1 MDCVH
6 QSQDSPVDLIV
17 SPTTVAFNTQ
27 SGAPTPAFQAGEV
40 LDALVLQLLDNG
52 VARLSIANTL
62 LDVQTQVPLIPGTTV
77 RLAVK
82 STTDGIK
89 LVVLDNGAANASV
102 AAPSGRPAAS
112 TPGSMNSA
120 TTGGAGLIDTP
131 TAPAQPTDPIAQ
143 NLPSAPASALS
154 QAVQTAATQQNGLA
168 PLFADI
174 AEATSSPSATA
185 LPQPVRAA
193 AEQLLA
199 LRPALNGNLSG
210 ADLARAFL
218 RSGLFLEA
226 RVAANVG
233 ASGAQPSS
241 NADAPATTGSPSGA
255 DAGASPA
262 AAAAQ
267 MPVPAED
274 LKAALIVLRQ
284 VLATWLDV
292 SQPQAGS
299 TTPNVS
305 RPSLPPVPQAPS
317 LMPDAPEARAP
328 QPFAPMPPA
337 PPPPYRGAPTTA
349 QPSAAP
355 SIPLGA
361 DPHDIGARLLA
372 QTDGALSR
380 QTLLQAA
387 SLPDAGNSQA
397 GQAVRGDNS
406 PRWTF
411 EVPFATPQGNT
422 AIAQFEIS
430 RDGRSAPAEGLK
442 AVWRARFSI
451 DVEPMGAVHAQV
463 SLIGAR
469 AAVTLWAERGEAAAK
484 LRENSSLLSDALKGA
499 ELEAGDVLVRD
510 GSPPRPRQ
518 ATPAGRFLDRAS

>member
-1 MDCVH
+1 
-6 QSQDSPVDLIV
+6 VDLII

-82 STTDGIK
+82 STTDGVK
-89 LVVLDNGAANASV
+89 LVILDNGAANAGV
-102 AAPSGRPAAS
+102 AAPSGRPAVS
-112 TPGSMNSA
+112 TPGAINSA

-131 TAPAQPTDPIAQ
+131 TAPAQPTDPVAQ

-154 QAVQTAATQQNGLA
+154 QAVRTAAMQQNGLA

-174 AEATSSPSATA
+174 AEATSSPSVTA

-210 ADLARAFL
+210 GDLEQAFVQ
-218 RSGLFLEA
+218 SGLFLEA

-233 ASGAQPSS
+233 ASGAQPGS

-255 DAGASPA
+255 NAGASPTA
-262 AAAAQ
+262 MQ

-284 VLATWLDV
+284 VLATWLDA
-292 SQPQAGS
+292 SQPQAGF
-299 TTPNVS
+299 TTPNAP
-305 RPSLPPVPQAPS
+305 RPLLPPVPQAPS
-317 LMPDAPEARAP
+317 LVPDGPEAKAP
-328 QPFAPMPPA
+328 QSFAPMPPA

-349 QPSAAP
+349 QPNAAP

-372 QTDGALSR
+372 ETDGALSR

-387 SLPDAGNSQA
+387 SLPDAGNAQA
-397 GQAVRGDNS
+397 AQAMRGDNS

-451 DVEPMGAVHAQV
+451 NVEPMGAVHAQV

-499 ELEAGDVLVRD
+499 ELEPGDVLVRD